1 MKKLFKL
8 LLVFTLVF
16 ALVACGGNDTAENG
30 NEEVAENVEETPVE
44 DVEETEEPAESD
56 GEKST
61 LDQIIE
67 SGQLVVGTSADY
79 PPYEFH
85 AIIDGKDEIVG
96 FDMDFAQA
104 IADELGVE
112 LVIEDMDFD
121 AILAGVQQGMLDIG
135 IAGINPSPERAEV
148 LDFSDIYF
156 QSSYCVLTTADTA
169 DQYKTEA
176 DLDGKSIGVQLGTV
190 QQDLVDENVNAENVV
205 ALGKVT
211 DLVMQLKQGM
221 IDAIVVEV
229 PVADS
234 YVKNNPDLATVEEV
248 NFEDYDLEGGSAVI
262 AQKGQ
267 TELIEKINEIIEK
280 LVSEGKIEEWYAE
293 AVKLAD
299 QAEE

>member
-16 ALVACGGNDTAENG
+16 ALVACGSNDTAEN
-30 NEEVAENVEETPVE
+30 EEVNNGEETPVE
-44 DVEETEEPAESD
+44 DVGEVEETPADDS
-56 GEKST
+56 GEKNA

-67 SGQLVVGTSADY
+67 TGQLVVGTSADY

-85 AIIDGKDEIVG
+85 AIIDGKDKIVG
-96 FDMDFAQA
+96 FDMEFAQA

-121 AILAGVQQGMLDIG
+121 AILAGVQQGMIDIG
-135 IAGINPSPERAEV
+135 VAGINPSPDRAKV

-169 DQYKTEA
+169 DQYTTES

-211 DLVMQLKQGM
+211 DLVMQLKQGL

-248 NFEDYDLEGGSAVI
+248 NFEDFDLEGGSAVI

-267 TELIEKINEIIEK
+267 TELVDKINEIIEK
-280 LVSEGKIEEWYAE
+280 LVADGKIEEWYAE
-293 AVKLAD
+293 AVTL
-299 QAEE
+299 AEETEE